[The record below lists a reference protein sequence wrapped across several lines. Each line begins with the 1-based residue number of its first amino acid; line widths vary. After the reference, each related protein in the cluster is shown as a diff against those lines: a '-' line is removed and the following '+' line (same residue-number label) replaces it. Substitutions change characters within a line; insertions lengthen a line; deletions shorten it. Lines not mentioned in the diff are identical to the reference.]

1 VAGDPRRFARREL
14 ADQFGGR
21 AADESR
27 PAYCS
32 RRARESAMS
41 RLRIVSWPM
50 RSVGPNAAS
59 PTRSID
65 SFSGAYERFGDT
77 VSRIV

>member
-1 VAGDPRRFARREL
+1 MSP
-14 ADQFGGR
+14 
-21 AADESR
+21 R

-32 RRARESAMS
+32 RRDRESAMS

-50 RSVGPNAAS
+50 RSVGPKAAS
-59 PTRSID
+59 PTRSIE
-65 SFSGAYERFGDT
+65 SFSGPYERFGLV